1 MDISIGSRWVPG
13 LKKKHDRRIY
23 TVHQRER
30 EREREQ
36 RKEEKNRGA

>member
-23 TVHQRER
+23 AVHQR